1 MFEFEEKK
9 EREVELF
16 VFLEIISGIFFF
28 RCLRKRRARLSL
40 LSFSGLSED

>member
-16 VFLEIISGIFFF
+16 VFLEIISGFFF